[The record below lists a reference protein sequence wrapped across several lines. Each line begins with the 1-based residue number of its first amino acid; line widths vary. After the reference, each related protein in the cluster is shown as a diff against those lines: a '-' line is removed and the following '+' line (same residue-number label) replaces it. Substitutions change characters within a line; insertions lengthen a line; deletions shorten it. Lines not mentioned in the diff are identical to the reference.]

1 MAGITSQ
8 TGVYPL
14 DTIRTRMTTTPGV
27 YSCVLGHPA
36 KQFRQEDD
44 CCRTFRR
51 AVYHPAW
58 KSNKESPN
66 RKPKAIRAIARH
78 ALAFTSHRPPRAC
91 QSDWNVGHPSVSSPV
106 SVSWSLS
113 QPPFF
118 VCASNSVY
126 SVQILYILF
135 KCTVAVCVLGRGL
148 FDGIK
153 TVCKTEGWP
162 ALFNGLFPANVFAV
176 PYYGTQF
183 FTYDMLR
190 VRTSPAAV
198 ANRPLHK
205 RARGACTLTTC
216 Q

>member
-66 RKPKAIRAIARH
+66 RKPKAMRAIARL
-78 ALAFTSHRPPRAC
+78 ALAFTSHGPPRAC

-118 VCASNSVY
+118 CVRFKFCLFCSNSVY
-126 SVQILYILF
+126 SVYSVQMHGG
-135 KCTVAVCVLGRGL
+135 CVCSRQGSLRRNQNSLQDRGMA
-148 FDGIK
+148 G
-153 TVCKTEGWP
+153 
-162 ALFNGLFPANVFAV
+162 ALQRSV
-176 PYYGTQF
+176 PG
-183 FTYDMLR
+183 
-190 VRTSPAAV
+190 
-198 ANRPLHK
+198 
-205 RARGACTLTTC
+205 
-216 Q
+216 